1 MSHHFDTPTAIE
13 DGRINL
19 CDLYAFPGSPGLST
33 LVLTVNPDAGRSS
46 PTTFR
51 PDALYELVIAGD
63 GGIVE
68 DRAFRMTF
76 GKPAPGGRQQMT
88 VLYAE
93 GEQSRGGFDGSPLGT
108 GHTAAIT
115 PLRHGGSAWF
125 GLAGD
130 PFWADGSA
138 LFQFHSAL
146 AAGDYR
152 PDLIGAEP
160 SNIFTG
166 RNVTAVALQLPNA
179 AFGGDEVAL
188 WARISLY
195 GHAPQQRVSRMG
207 NPMLRP
213 LFFPNPGP
221 EAEELNAGSPATDL
235 ERHGTRLEQLAEQ
248 IATLGHLPKP
258 DAHAASVAHAFL
270 PDVLRFRPGQP
281 AHYQP
286 GTGNGRGLQDD
297 AFGTA
302 LSVLNGR
309 PLGRTES
316 PHAVVSAFP
325 HLLPANN
332 EEMPSLAD
340 LFGLRPLVPNDVH
353 EQKPSEQELPC

>member
-19 CDLYAFPGSPGLST
+19 CDLYAFPESPGIST
-33 LVLTVNPDAGRSS
+33 LILTVNPDAGRSS

-51 PDALYELVIAGD
+51 PDALYEFVIASD
-63 GGIVE
+63 GGTVE

-76 GKPAPGGRQQMT
+76 AEPAPGGRQQMT
-88 VLYAE
+88 VSHAE

-108 GHTAAIT
+108 CQTAAIT
-115 PLRHGGSAWF
+115 PLSNGGAAWF
-125 GLAGD
+125 GVAGD
-130 PFWADGSA
+130 PFWADGLA

-152 PDLIGAEP
+152 PEVMGAAP

-166 RNVTAVALQLPNA
+166 RNVSAIALQLPNA

-213 LFFPNPGP
+213 LFFPTPGP

-235 ERHGTRLEQLAEQ
+235 ERHGARLRQLAEQ
-248 IATLGHLPKP
+248 IATLRNLPKP
-258 DAHAASVAHAFL
+258 DEHAASVAHAFL

-281 AHYQP
+281 AHHQP

-302 LSVLNGR
+302 VSVLNGG
-309 PLGRTES
+309 PLGHTES
-316 PHAVVSAFP
+316 PHPLVPEFP
-325 HLLPANN
+325 HVPPANN
-332 EEMPSLAD
+332 DDMPALVD
-340 LFGLRPLVPNDVH
+340 LFGLRALAPHSDTVAPTQDG
-353 EQKPSEQELPC
+353 